1 MNTTTINP
9 FDLIAREYDQWF
21 DDNKFTFLSELEAVR
36 YFTPSKGK
44 GVEIGVGTGRFASEL
59 GIKHGIEP
67 SQSMAVFAKQR
78 GIEVITGNAE
88 NLPYKNKDFDFAIM
102 VAVDP
107 FVQDIVKVYSEI
119 FRILK
124 EDGSLIVG
132 TLHLDGDVA
141 QKYTGMTDNEVYK
154 NAKFHTV
161 SKTISQLETAGFL
174 GFETC
179 QTLFS
184 IQPDKVEIPVPGYD
198 KGSFVAIKAIK

>member
-9 FDLIAREYDQWF
+9 FDPITREYDQWF
-21 DDNKFTFLSELEAVR
+21 DDNKFTFLSELDAVR
-36 YFTPSKGK
+36 YFTPAIGK

-88 NLPYKNKDFDFAIM
+88 NLPYKNNDFDFAIM
-102 VAVDP
+102 IAVDP
-107 FVQDIVKVYSEI
+107 FVQDIVKVYNEI
-119 FRILK
+119 FRVLC
-124 EDGSLIVG
+124 EGGSLIVG
-132 TLHLDGDVA
+132 TLHRDGDVA
-141 QKYTGMTDNEVYK
+141 QKYMGMTDNEVYK
-154 NAKFHTV
+154 SAKFHTITE
-161 SKTISQLETAGFL
+161 TISQLGMAGFS

-184 IQPDKVEIPVPGYD
+184 IQPDKIEIPVPGYD
-198 KGSFVAIKAIK
+198 KGSFVAINAIK